1 MNFLSTWRKWVLGL
15 YYGIRFFGEIS
26 VAANNM
32 ITRETAKNRLEN
44 ERQNA

>member
-1 MNFLSTWRKWVLGL
+1 MKRRALGL

-26 VAANNM
+26 TVANDA
-32 ITRETAKNRLEN
+32 ITRETAQNGLET